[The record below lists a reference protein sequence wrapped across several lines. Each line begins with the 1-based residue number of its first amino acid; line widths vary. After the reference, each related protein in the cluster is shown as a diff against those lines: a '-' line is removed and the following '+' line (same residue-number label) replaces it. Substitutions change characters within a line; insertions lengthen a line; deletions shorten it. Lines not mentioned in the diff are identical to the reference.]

1 MTVKGTRAQIT
12 DLLRRRQE
20 MTIAEL
26 CDALSIAS
34 PAVRRH
40 LDILAAE
47 GMVAYRTVK
56 QPTGRPYF
64 SYRLTEQA
72 QDAAATG
79 HVRLLTRL
87 LEEAAALPAG
97 DGSDRAVL
105 DLLLERL
112 SDHLAE
118 GYRARVHGATL
129 EERVRSLTEALRAEG
144 ILDQWEK
151 REDGIHLYNATCPHR
166 RAALASHEVCSSERR
181 VIERLL
187 GESVDQVGRMVD
199 GQPCCEY
206 VVRPGGR
213 DRQLISIE

>member
-1 MTVKGTRAQIT
+1 MSVKGTRAQIVE
-12 DLLRRRQE
+12 LLRQRHE
-20 MTIAEL
+20 MTIADL
-26 CDALSIAS
+26 CEALGIAS

-47 GMVAYRTVK
+47 GVVTYRSVK
-56 QPTGRPYF
+56 QATGRPYF
-64 SYRLTEQA
+64 AFRLTEQA
-72 QDAAATG
+72 QDAASG
-79 HVRLLTRL
+79 YSRLLTRL
-87 LEEAAALPAG
+87 LEEAATIPAG
-97 DGSDRAVL
+97 DGSDRVVL

-144 ILDQWEK
+144 ILDQWEQ
-151 REDGIHLYNATCPHR
+151 REDGFHLFNAACPHR
-166 RAALASHEVCSSERR
+166 RAAQTSQEVCSSERR

-187 GESVDQVGRMVD
+187 GETVDQVGRMID